1 MSSWLAFHMMG
12 LYPNA
17 GQDYYLINTPLLEET
32 TFRLDNERTFRIS
45 TQGLSERNKYIQ
57 SASLNGKDYPY
68 SAIRHKDIIAGGELI
83 LKMGKKPGE
92 WGKQLLLN
100 EENKK

>member
-1 MSSWLAFHMMG
+1 MTDLSD
-12 LYPNA
+12 YPA
-17 GQDYYLINTPLLEET
+17 T
-32 TFRLDNERTFRIS
+32 TIREQCPPGSLS
-45 TQGLSERNKYIQ
+45 T
-57 SASLNGKDYPY
+57 SLNGKDYRY

-92 WGKQLLLN
+92 WGKQLLSN